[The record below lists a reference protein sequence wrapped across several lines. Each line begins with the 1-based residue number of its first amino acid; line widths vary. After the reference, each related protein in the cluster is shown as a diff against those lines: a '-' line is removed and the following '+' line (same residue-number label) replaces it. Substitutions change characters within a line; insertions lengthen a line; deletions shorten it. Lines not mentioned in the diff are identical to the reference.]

1 MVRRPHNN
9 SRGGATVRRKTDR
22 REAPDR
28 RKITRTGRRR
38 GSDPEPRCP
47 SCGLLVPDRPHGSE
61 TACIA
66 ALRAV
71 LERLINDAPL
81 DVDDPFE

>member
-9 SRGGATVRRKTDR
+9 SRSGAPVRRKTDR
-22 REAPDR
+22 REAPER
-28 RKITRTGRRR
+28 RKITRTGRR

-47 SCGLLVPDRPHGSE
+47 SCGLLVPDRPHGTE